1 MTMGTENA
9 RGTIGPLYAGGH
21 GHRAHP
27 GSTAGIGR
35 TADVEAAHRAAAK
48 NAGIPPGSPM
58 AGGVDPGSSNPPR
71 MGNGPSGR
79 VTGSVGYRNAG
90 RDPGQSPVSP
100 RPPAYHPARAGLMM
114 CVGALVVAAIIR
126 QYEAWM
132 VNDHPVLRADVV
144 PGIMPDDPIVTFR
157 IGQR

>member
-9 RGTIGPLYAGGH
+9 RGTICPLYAGGH

-35 TADVEAAHRAAAK
+35 SADVEAAHRAAAK
-48 NAGIPPGSPM
+48 GAGTNPGSPM
-58 AGGVDPGSSNPPR
+58 AGGIGPGDSNPAR
-71 MGNGPSGR
+71 MGNGLSGR
-79 VTGSVGYRNAG
+79 VTSSLGHRHSGRN
-90 RDPGQSPVSP
+90 PGQSPVSP
-100 RPPAYHPARAGLMM
+100 RPSAHHPARAGLMM
-114 CVGALVVAAIIR
+114 CVGALVVAAVIR

-132 VNDHPVLRADVV
+132 VDDRPVLRADVV